1 MFEEF
6 LKYVKNNSLVS
17 EKDRVLLAVS
27 GGIDSMVMADLFFK
41 TSIKT
46 GIIHCNFSLR
56 GKESDKDEEL
66 VRNLAKENNVPFFSK
81 RFDTK
86 AYSKKKGISVQ
97 MAARDLRYTWFEET
111 REKNGYN
118 SVAVAHNLND
128 NIETLLVNLIRGTG
142 IAGLAGMKPYSNK
155 IIRPLLFATRN
166 SIEEYSNCH
175 NIIYREDKSNAETKY
190 IRNKIRHLILPVL
203 KDINP
208 AVEISLNETS
218 ERLRSTYNIISEY
231 IENIGN
237 DIISKEKDVI
247 KIQISSLQNFL
258 PNQTVIYELF
268 RPYGIASGNLSDLYN
283 IIKGKTGGQIFTG
296 KHRIL
301 KNRNEIIITGRSENE
316 NEVTEIFSIRELRK
330 IPLIKSVSKR
340 SVTSAF
346 TIPSDPAT
354 ACLDFQKISFP
365 IEIRKW
371 KPGDYFYPL
380 GMNNRKKL
388 SDYFTDRKFSRIAKE
403 NVRIIESAGH
413 IVWIIGERIDNRFR
427 ITGSTREALIIK
439 IRDSR

>member
-1 MFEEF
+1 MLEEF
-6 LKYVKNNSLVS
+6 LKYIKDNSLVS
-17 EKDRVLLAVS
+17 EEDRVLLAVS

-41 TSIKT
+41 AGMKT
-46 GIIHCNFSLR
+46 GIIHCNFCLR

-66 VRNLAKENNVPFFSK
+66 VRNLAEENNVPFFSK
-81 RFDTK
+81 RFGTK
-86 AYSKKKGISVQ
+86 AYSKKKGISLQ
-97 MAARDLRYTWFEET
+97 MAARDLRYAWFEET

-166 SIEEYSNCH
+166 SIEEYSTCH
-175 NIIYREDKSNAETKY
+175 KIIYREDSSNAETKY

-208 AVEISLNETS
+208 SVEISLNETS

-231 IENIGN
+231 IETIGN
-237 DIISKEKDVI
+237 DIFSKAEDVI
-247 KIQISSLQNFL
+247 KIQISSLQDFL
-258 PNQTVIYELF
+258 ANQTVIFELF
-268 RPYGIASGNLSDLYN
+268 RPYGITSGNLSDLNN
-283 IIKGKTGGQIFTG
+283 IIKGKTGGQIFTRT
-296 KHRIL
+296 HRIL
-301 KNRNEIIITGRSENE
+301 KNRNEIIINGLSGNE

-330 IPLIKSVSKR
+330 IPLIRSVSKR
-340 SVTSAF
+340 SVTSTF
-346 TIPSDPAT
+346 TIPSDPST

-365 IEIRKW
+365 IKIRKW

-380 GMNNRKKL
+380 GMDSRKKL

-403 NVRIIESAGH
+403 DAWIMESAGH

-439 IRDSR
+439 IKNPL